1 MSQGLTC
8 PFALRNWITLLE
20 SLFSGHWTD
29 RILTPVTDAATSSIK
44 APSRIQQRNRILIL
58 DAALEVFSRHGYR
71 GATLDQIAKQ
81 AGLSKPN
88 ILYYFGGKEDIHVTL
103 LNQLM
108 KTWLDPLKEMN
119 PSGDPIKE
127 LLGYVHR
134 KLDMALE
141 LPRESRLFANEILQ
155 GAPRMRPHLSAD
167 LKPLFDEQSRVIS
180 NWMDAGKIA
189 RCDPGHLLFSIWA
202 TTQHYAD
209 FAAQTEVLLPED
221 ERRQDGASAY
231 LDQLFI
237 KLLTP

>member
-1 MSQGLTC
+1 M
-8 PFALRNWITLLE
+8 
-20 SLFSGHWTD
+20 
-29 RILTPVTDAATSSIK
+29 TDAATSSTK

-108 KTWLDPLKEMN
+108 KAWLDPLKEMN
-119 PSGDPIKE
+119 PNGDPIKE

-155 GAPRMRPHLSAD
+155 GAPRMGPHLSAD

-221 ERRQDGASAY
+221 KRRQDGASAY
-231 LDQLFI
+231 LDQLFT

>member
-1 MSQGLTC
+1 M
-8 PFALRNWITLLE
+8 
-20 SLFSGHWTD
+20 
-29 RILTPVTDAATSSIK
+29 TDAATSSTK

-108 KTWLDPLKEMN
+108 KAWLDPLKEMN
-119 PSGDPIKE
+119 PNGDPIKE

-155 GAPRMRPHLSAD
+155 GAPRMGPHLLAD

-231 LDQLFI
+231 LDQLFT

>member
-1 MSQGLTC
+1 M
-8 PFALRNWITLLE
+8 
-20 SLFSGHWTD
+20 
-29 RILTPVTDAATSSIK
+29 TDAATSSTK

-119 PSGDPIKE
+119 PNGDPIKE

-155 GAPRMRPHLSAD
+155 GAPRMGPHLSAD

-231 LDQLFI
+231 LDQLFT